1 MAPLSSLVATLVIGP
16 QAGGRGYRVLA
27 RSDGPAISGT
37 AEGRLSELALVLA
50 GWADE
55 QEAPAVALV
64 PLSDATAPALLMR
77 FAYLGTAPLGTI
89 AYAHGLILD
98 EAAFAACGGRPETLL
113 ALIPPPDG
121 SRQFAETP
129 LALAEVPPPRTP
141 RRDWSGLG
149 LEWRDRLVL
158 VDDEAQEE
166 PTLCSILA
174 SIGPAGPGARVRGWA
189 TSALLPS
196 SGSFSPA
203 RELQLLVVDAGR
215 RRAPGIQ
222 HLPAHAT
229 ATGFEGERVNLPPA
243 ARAWERLKSLG
254 SVDVDL
260 AEAVGPLRWSPANFN
275 LAPIDVLKPAADMA
289 LRRLSGGAAQVR
301 LVTELARPRGDDL
314 DPPFA
319 EVARAL
325 FGQLVGRPALEPQ
338 HAAFYI
344 KALADGP
351 PAAAEALA
359 PLGPMLLNAG
369 SARWL
374 RGRTFE
380 RLLQLGYA
388 EALAERGEEAPDLV
402 EGMGG
407 EELVALLDHIMLS
420 SDSRLRAPGLVTAAL
435 RELADRSAGEAANPD
450 WAGVYAAA
458 LRWRLSET
466 PAADE
471 RRLGS
476 RSVVQA
482 THRLA
487 GSLMAALASRTLR
500 FREAG
505 ESSPRER
512 MDMLGGALE
521 WVKLNRGLGGAA
533 A

>member
-1 MAPLSSLVATLVIGP
+1 MALLPDQVATLVIGP

-37 AEGRLSELALVLA
+37 AEGRLSEVALVLA

-55 QEAPAVALV
+55 QEAPAAALV

-77 FAYLGTAPLGTI
+77 IAYLGTAPLGTI
-89 AYAHGLILD
+89 AYAHGLVLD
-98 EAAFAACGGRPETLL
+98 EAAFALCGGRPELL
-113 ALIPPPDG
+113 LPLIPPPDG
-121 SRQFAETP
+121 SRQFAEAP
-129 LALAEVPPPRTP
+129 LAVAALPPPRTP

-158 VDDEAQEE
+158 VDDPEGEEA
-166 PTLCSILA
+166 TLCSILA

-196 SGSFSPA
+196 TGSFSPA

-215 RRAPGIQ
+215 RRPSALH

-229 ATGFEGERVNLPPA
+229 VQGFDGERVDLPPS

-254 SVDVDL
+254 AVEADL
-260 AEAVGPLRWSPANFN
+260 AEAVGPLRWSPASFN
-275 LAPIDVLKPAADMA
+275 LAPGEVIGPAAGAA
-289 LRRLSGGAAQVR
+289 LRRLSGGAAQMR

-314 DPPFA
+314 DPAFA
-319 EVARAL
+319 QVARAL
-325 FGQLVGRPALEPQ
+325 FGQLVGRSGLEPQ
-338 HAAFYI
+338 HAAFYV

-351 PAAAEALA
+351 APSADAMA
-359 PLGPMLLNAG
+359 PLGPLLLKAG

-388 EALAERGEEAPDLV
+388 EALAARADDAPAILD
-402 EGMGG
+402 GMGG
-407 EELVALLDHIMLS
+407 VELVALLDRVMLS
-420 SDSRLRAPGLVTAAL
+420 GDQRLRSPPLVSAAL
-435 RELADRSAGEAANPD
+435 RELADRSLDGDPDPD
-450 WAGVYAAA
+450 WSSVYAAA
-458 LRWRLSET
+458 LRWRLGES
-466 PAADE
+466 PSADE

-476 RSVVQA
+476 RSVVRA

-487 GSLMAALASRTLR
+487 RPLMAPLARRTLR
-500 FREAG
+500 LRDRDNAT
-505 ESSPRER
+505 PRER

-521 WVKLNRGLGGAA
+521 WVRLEGAA

>member
-1 MAPLSSLVATLVIGP
+1 MALPPGLIATLVIGP

-37 AEGRLSELALVLA
+37 AEGRLSEMALVLA

-55 QEAPAVALV
+55 QEAPAAALV

-98 EAAFAACGGRPETLL
+98 EAAFALCGGRPELL
-113 ALIPPPDG
+113 LPLIPDPDG
-121 SRQFAETP
+121 SRHFAEAP
-129 LALAEVPPPRTP
+129 LRVSELPPPRTP

-149 LEWRDRLVL
+149 LEWRDRMMIV
-158 VDDEAQEE
+158 ETQEQEE
-166 PTLCSILA
+166 STLCSILA

-203 RELQLLVVDAGR
+203 RELQLLVVAADR
-215 RRAPGIQ
+215 RRASTLQ
-222 HLPAHAT
+222 HLPAQAT
-229 ATGFEGERVNLPPA
+229 AAGFEGERVDLPPS

-254 SVDVDL
+254 AVDIDL
-260 AEAVGPLRWSPANFN
+260 AEAVGPLRWSPASFD
-275 LAPIDVLKPAADMA
+275 LPPGEVIGPAAAAA
-289 LRRLSGGAAQVR
+289 LRRLGGGAGQMR

-314 DPPFA
+314 DPAFA
-319 EVARAL
+319 QTARSL
-325 FGQLVGRPALEPQ
+325 FAQLVG
-338 HAAFYI
+338 
-344 KALADGP
+344 P
-351 PAAAEALA
+351 PEAAEAMMPLA
-359 PLGPMLLNAG
+359 PLLPKAG

-374 RGRTFE
+374 RGRTFL
-380 RLLQLGYA
+380 RLVQLGYVD
-388 EALAERGEEAPDLV
+388 ALAARGEEAPALL

-420 SDSRLRAPGLVTAAL
+420 GDAKLRSPALVSAAL
-435 RELADRSAGEAANPD
+435 RELADRSLDAEPNPD
-450 WAGVYAAA
+450 WSSVYAAA
-458 LRWRLSET
+458 LSWRFSGE
-466 PAADE
+466 PAGDE

-476 RSVVQA
+476 RSVVRI

-487 GSLMAALASRTLR
+487 RPLMAALAKRTLR
-500 FREAG
+500 LRDAGAEAT
-505 ESSPRER
+505 PRER
-512 MDMLGGALE
+512 LDMLGGALE
-521 WVKLNRGLGGAA
+521 WVRLRTDSEGAA

>member
-1 MAPLSSLVATLVIGP
+1 MAQPAGLIGTLVIGP

-27 RSDGPAISGT
+27 RSSGPAISGT

-55 QEAPAVALV
+55 QEAPAAALV

-89 AYAHGLILD
+89 AYANGLILD
-98 EAAFAACGGRPETLL
+98 EAAFALCGGRPEILL
-113 ALIPPPDG
+113 PLIPPPDG
-121 SRQFAETP
+121 SRHFAETP
-129 LALAEVPPPRTP
+129 LAVGELPPPRTP

-158 VDDEAQEE
+158 VDSEEQEE

-203 RELQLLVVDAGR
+203 RELQLLVVEAGR
-215 RRAPGIQ
+215 RRPATLQ
-222 HLPAHAT
+222 HLAARAT
-229 ATGFEGERVNLPPA
+229 ASGFEGERVDLPPS

-254 SVDVDL
+254 AADVDL
-260 AEAVGPLRWSPANFN
+260 AEAVGPLRWSPSSFS
-275 LAPIDVLKPAADMA
+275 LAPDEVIGPAAGAA
-289 LRRLSGGAAQVR
+289 LRRLSGGASQMR

-314 DPPFA
+314 DPAFA
-319 EVARAL
+319 GTARDL
-325 FGQLVGRPALEPQ
+325 FAQLVGRSALEPQ
-338 HAAFYI
+338 HAAFYV
-344 KALADGP
+344 KGLADGP
-351 PAAAEALA
+351 PEAAEAMM
-359 PLGPMLLNAG
+359 PLGPLLLKRG

-380 RLLQLGYA
+380 RLVQLGYA
-388 EALAERGEEAPDLV
+388 EALAARGEEAPAYL
-402 EGMGG
+402 EGMGSQ
-407 EELVALLDHIMLS
+407 ELVALLDRVMLS
-420 SDSRLRAPGLVTAAL
+420 GDERLRSPPLVSAAL
-435 RELADRSAGEAANPD
+435 RELAERSLDGEANPD
-450 WAGVYAAA
+450 WSSVYAAA
-458 LRWRLSET
+458 LQWRLGEA
-466 PAADE
+466 PAPDE

-476 RSVVQA
+476 RSVVRA

-487 GSLMAALASRTLR
+487 RPLMAPLARRTLR
-500 FREAG
+500 LREGATAT
-505 ESSPRER
+505 PKER
-512 MDMLGGALE
+512 LDMLGGALE
-521 WVKLNRGLGGAA
+521 WVRLSSELKGAA